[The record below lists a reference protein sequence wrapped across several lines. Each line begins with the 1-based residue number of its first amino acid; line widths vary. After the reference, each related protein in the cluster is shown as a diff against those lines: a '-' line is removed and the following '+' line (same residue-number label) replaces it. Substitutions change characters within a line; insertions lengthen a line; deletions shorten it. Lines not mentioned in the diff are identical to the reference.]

1 MPMQIPLRELPDA
14 MAVRIPD
21 SGAEYGGEYFDAV
34 EIAHV
39 RFERKEALNPAAYK
53 LADGAQ
59 GRIWI
64 DAVNSTDA
72 FEVPKGAKIDVA
84 EKAMNMQVVACIPYE
99 IGGKVHH
106 WEVDVK

>member
-1 MPMQIPLRELPDA
+1 MPMQIPLRELPDS

-21 SGAEYGGEYFDAV
+21 PDAEYGGEYLDAV
-34 EIAHV
+34 EIRHV
-39 RFERKEALNPAAYK
+39 RFERKEALNPATYK

-64 DAVNSTDA
+64 DAVYSTGA
-72 FEVPKGAKIDVA
+72 FDVPKGAKIDIA
-84 EKAMNMQVVACIPYE
+84 GKAKNMQAVICVPYE